1 MLASTTAARTT
12 AGRKGRRP
20 CVTTTP
26 HQPALWCLLGL
37 RPLPCTPER
46 SLSIL
51 EACTGPQERAG
62 RPKDERCFHFSTSRY
77 EGEQY
82 DGAPGY
88 ADQYGDQHDSGL
100 EVPSTLFEDTA
111 PSAFL
116 GHLKAQ
122 AAPTHP

>member
-1 MLASTTAARTT
+1 MYPRA
-12 AGRKGRRP
+12 
-20 CVTTTP
+20 
-26 HQPALWCLLGL
+26 QPEHLG
-37 RPLPCTPER
+37 
-46 SLSIL
+46 SL
-51 EACTGPQERAG
+51 QERAG
-62 RPKDERCFHFSTSRY
+62 RPKESFVFTSTSRY